1 LVPRTIAAIVLLVVL
16 TTFSIQGQQGG
27 TSIYVYDDN
36 GRLIAVI
43 SPGGEAAT
51 YEYDAAGNFTRI
63 RRFMASDLAMLAFTP
78 RQGPVNT
85 PVTIYGTGFDLGVN
99 SVAFNGVAASI
110 VSSTFTS
117 VVALVPSGATTG
129 PITVVTARGTVTST
143 TSFVVRGI
151 LITPQSLTI
160 PALEAVQFSLSVSGT
175 PTNNVVWSVEGI
187 SGGNSSVGTISATGF
202 YLAPNPSGSN
212 GVPFTIRATSVDDAE
227 LFGEASVT
235 VVPFGAGSQF
245 RSPGVSVRYGTPP
258 NTPPIYINGAV
269 SVRYGT
275 PANTPPTYVNGAV
288 SVRYGTPA
296 NNPPTYVNGAVSVR
310 YGTPANNSATF
321 VSGAVS
327 ASRGPVLTSLS
338 PGTIARGATIS
349 LTINGVALNGA
360 SIKFYKLANGTPEN
374 GITISNINVNGP
386 GTSLTANVTVASNVA
401 VGSYVVVVTTPS
413 GSTTRNDSANNVVQ
427 IN

>member
-1 LVPRTIAAIVLLVVL
+1 LVPRTVAAIVLVVVL
-16 TTFSIQGQQGG
+16 AAFSIQGQQGG

-43 SPGGEAAT
+43 SPTGEAAT

-78 RQGPVNT
+78 RQGPINT
-85 PVTIYGTGFDLGVN
+85 PVTIYGTGFDQGVN
-99 SVAFNGVAASI
+99 SVSFNGVAAAI
-110 VSSTFTS
+110 VSSTLTS
-117 VVALVPSGATTG
+117 VVALVPAGATTG
-129 PITVVTARGTVTST
+129 PITVVTPRGTVTST

-151 LITPQSLTI
+151 LITPQSIII
-160 PALEAVQFSLSVSGT
+160 PALEAVQFSVSVSGT
-175 PTNNVVWSVEGI
+175 PTNNVVWSVEGVN
-187 SGGNSSVGTISATGF
+187 GGNSSVGTITSMGF

-212 GVPFTIRATSVDDAE
+212 GVPFTIRATSVDDSE
-227 LFGEASVT
+227 LFGEAFVT

-245 RSPGVSVRYGTPP
+245 RSQGVSVRYGTPP
-258 NTPPIYINGAV
+258 NTPPTYLYGA
-269 SVRYGT
+269 
-275 PANTPPTYVNGAV
+275 A

-296 NNPPTYVNGAVSVR
+296 NNPPTYINGAVSVR
-310 YGTPANNSATF
+310 YGAPANNSPTF

-360 SIKFYKLANGTPEN
+360 NIKFYKLANGTPEN

-401 VGSYVVVVTTPS
+401 VGSYVVVVTTAT